1 MEESEKTALLAIIVN
16 LGVFAIKIGSAAISG
31 SLALKAEAFHS
42 FADFIAV
49 LTAFAGLK
57 IAKRKTRAFPYGLY
71 KIENLIAL
79 FMALVIFYSGY
90 EIVLEVIRSETTSI
104 SHSGIAVFGLLC
116 AMTLTLWFFR
126 YEKRVGERIG
136 SPILL
141 ADAAHAW
148 THLLNYVIV
157 LIAVISSTVGFPL
170 DKIAALIMVGFI
182 ARNGFQILKDG
193 AKVLLDASVDYETLR
208 KAEKIIRDS
217 PQVMELKS
225 LKGRNSGRFIFIE
238 AEVALRTHDLDKAF
252 AISGKIEKQ
261 IKDEIEHIDQ
271 VRVYYEPMERLA
283 TIYALPLDETRD
295 AVSAH
300 FGEADGFLIAAVPSG
315 EKTPSKVEILKNPHS
330 KAEKGKGIL
339 AAEFLAEHRVNTVML
354 KQGFESKGPSYV
366 FSDANMEILLTD
378 AKTPR
383 QAFAELGIMLDRVP
397 EQSHEPG
404 QTEGLKT

>member
-1 MEESEKTALLAIIVN
+1 MEESEKTAFLAIIVN
-16 LGVFAIKIGSAAISG
+16 LGVFTIKIGSAAISG

-90 EIVLEVIRSETTSI
+90 EIILEVIHSETTAI
-104 SHSGIAVFGLLC
+104 THSGIAVLGLLC
-116 AMTLTLWFFR
+116 AMMLTLWFFR

-157 LIAVISSTVGFPL
+157 LIAVISSTMGFPL

-182 ARNGFQILKDG
+182 ARTGFQIMKDG

-208 KAEKIIRDS
+208 KAEKIIRES

-225 LKGRNSGRFIFIE
+225 LKGRNSGRFMFIE
-238 AEVALRTHDLDKAF
+238 AEVALKTHDLDKAF

-261 IKDEIEHIDQ
+261 IKGEIEHIDQ
-271 VRVYYEPMERLA
+271 VRVYYEPMGRLE
-283 TIYALPLDETRD
+283 TIYALPLDETQET
-295 AVSAH
+295 VSAH
-300 FGEADGFLIAAVPSG
+300 FGEADGFMIATVPTG
-315 EKTPSKVEILKNPHS
+315 EKIPSKVEILKNPHS

-339 AAEFLAEHRVNTVML
+339 AAEFLAEHRVNTVLL

-366 FSDANMEILLTD
+366 FSDANIEILLTE

-383 QAFAELGIMLDRVP
+383 QAFAGLGIMLDRVP
-397 EQSHEPG
+397 EQPNAPG

>member
-1 MEESEKTALLAIIVN
+1 MEESEKTAFLAIIVN
-16 LGVFAIKIGSAAISG
+16 LGVFTIKIGSAAISG

-90 EIVLEVIRSETTSI
+90 EIILEVIHSETTAI
-104 SHSGIAVFGLLC
+104 THSGIAVLGLLC
-116 AMTLTLWFFR
+116 AMMLTLWFFR

-300 FGEADGFLIAAVPSG
+300 FGEADGFLIATVPSG